1 MAHTS
6 SKTSVS
12 NLFSLRI
19 LEKERLQSDTRVPD
33 TLNRYPPISPYKT
46 RFAPFFAKKVFG
58 GNLCNFFGKRNFE
71 KWLVLD
77 LFFSLWTPQAGRA
90 TRQCPHDATSGGKE
104 ATDCRCRHHGESESS
119 GRSSNN
125 PWHHRFRTPKLVAAH
140 GERSRRKPFRK
151 FWPNHR
157 AWDPPSAKPPPQTL

>member
-33 TLNRYPPISPYKT
+33 TLNRYPPISPK
-46 RFAPFFAKKVFG
+46 FG
-58 GNLCNFFGKRNFE
+58 SRTNRPLVHCEQVANSCPHIGNKFREISKNGWF
-71 KWLVLD
+71 
-77 LFFSLWTPQAGRA
+77 WT
-90 TRQCPHDATSGGKE
+90 HDATSGGKE

-157 AWDPPSAKPPPQTL
+157 AWDPPSAKPPP

>member
-1 MAHTS
+1 MKFRERVEKMS
-6 SKTSVS
+6 QGPSV
-12 NLFSLRI
+12 I
-19 LEKERLQSDTRVPD
+19 
-33 TLNRYPPISPYKT
+33 
-46 RFAPFFAKKVFG
+46 
-58 GNLCNFFGKRNFE
+58 FFGKFSFSILYGMALILVINSE
-71 KWLVLD
+71 KFRKMVGFGLVFL
-77 LFFSLWTPQAGRA
+77 LAWTPQAGRA

>member
-1 MAHTS
+1 MKFRERVEKMS
-6 SKTSVS
+6 QGPSVFF
-12 NLFSLRI
+12 LGKFFFFLYGMETFWE
-19 LEKERLQSDTRVPD
+19 EKK
-33 TLNRYPPISPYKT
+33 SP
-46 RFAPFFAKKVFG
+46 
-58 GNLCNFFGKRNFE
+58 NFFSFSILYGMALILVINSE
-71 KWLVLD
+71 KFRKMVGFGLVFL
-77 LFFSLWTPQAGRA
+77 LAWTPQAGRA